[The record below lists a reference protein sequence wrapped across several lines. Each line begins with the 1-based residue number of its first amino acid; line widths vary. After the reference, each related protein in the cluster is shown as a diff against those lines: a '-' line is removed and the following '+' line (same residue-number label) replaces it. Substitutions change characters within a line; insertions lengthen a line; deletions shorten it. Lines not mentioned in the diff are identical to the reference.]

1 MAMSKNRREPG
12 HQLHL
17 KSNLGVQLPLRACV
31 RDLEASALGVALGIA
46 ACCGDHHGEIASVI
60 ESVAHSFLQ
69 EGVLQATPPQFWNGR
84 RASEQRNFVMD
95 AQHTGSAGFAVNFG
109 KKARTLVAR
118 GEDGAKLQQ
127 RFPKF
132 GKFVRPSPRA
142 YFSPELGFV
151 GSDDAHIDMTV
162 GDMAGVFGRGPLDRP
177 VKTLLISIGR

>member
-1 MAMSKNRREPG
+1 MATSKNRREPG

-17 KSNLGVQLPLRACV
+17 KSNLRAQLPLRACV
-31 RDLEASALGVALGIA
+31 CDLEASALGVALGIA